1 MIPTYDETSVSGVC
15 VSSTHSIFFNFS
27 IVTWPL
33 LDLSRRSVYV
43 CMCVCVY
50 VCLRA
55 RACCSL
61 EKLRR
66 RQIKGDCNYVHK
78 TLQELPGLNFIFQ
91 KL

>member
-15 VSSTHSIFFNFS
+15 VSSTHSIFCNFS

-33 LDLSRRSVYV
+33 LDLSRRSAYV
-43 CMCVCVY
+43 CVC

-78 TLQELPGLNFIFQ
+78 TLLELPGLNFIFQ